1 MELEPALRALSEPHR
16 RRILDLLL
24 EHPRPVGE
32 LVERLRLSQ
41 PATSKHLRALRDVGL
56 VRARV
61 ERQQRIYEVCPEPLR
76 EIQRWLRRYRR
87 LWARSLDRLGNELEV
102 LATKESKS

>member
-1 MELEPALRALSEPHR
+1 MPLEPAFRALSEHHR
-16 RRILDLLL
+16 LKILGLLL
-24 EHPRPVGE
+24 EQPRPVGE
-32 LVERLRLSQ
+32 LVECLHLSQ

-76 EIQRWLRRYRR
+76 AIQRWLRPYRR
-87 LWARSLDRLGNELEV
+87 LWSRSLDRLAHELDV
-102 LATKESKS
+102 LAAREEER